1 MLEYFAAGLKWFHGT
16 GAVYRAG
23 QALRR
28 RRAAVPPEGDVGG
41 RFDGAPDVGEGDR
54 GPPFER
60 LGDAGEH
67 PDHFA
72 VQFDVRNAGSIPHA
86 LKIQAAGG
94 GTVSTAT
101 ISPGK
106 SATLTAKLTKGT
118 YVWFC
123 PIDGHRGLG
132 MKGTITVAGGGS
144 GGSVSPGS
152 GAPAPSPG
160 TGGGGGGY

>member
-1 MLEYFAAGLKWFHGT
+1 MAVLVGAGLAGCGEKHTTSTQTGGAGT
-16 GAVYRAG
+16 RVAVSETQFKLTPSKATIAKAG
-23 QALRR
+23 
-28 RRAAVPPEGDVGG
+28 
-41 RFDGAPDVGEGDR
+41 
-54 GPPFER
+54 
-60 LGDAGEH
+60 
-67 PDHFA
+67 A

-94 GTVSTAT
+94 GTVSTAA

-106 SATLTAKLTKGT
+106 GATLTAKLTKGT

-132 MKGTITVAGGGS
+132 MKGTITVAGGGA

-160 TGGGGGGY
+160 TGGGGGATSRRDYAAACSAQSRYSRA